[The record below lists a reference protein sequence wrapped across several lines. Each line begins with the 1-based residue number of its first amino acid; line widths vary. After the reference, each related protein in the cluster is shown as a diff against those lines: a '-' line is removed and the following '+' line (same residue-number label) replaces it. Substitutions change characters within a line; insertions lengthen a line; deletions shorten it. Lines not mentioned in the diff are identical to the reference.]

1 MTAARTPPE
10 PGRREEYSGLVT
22 RLLALSVDA
31 VLLLIASVAV
41 GFGVPALWA
50 SVEGSAPGWLKDGA
64 QAAAALLPLL
74 YFWLGWWIAGQ
85 SLGGLVFG
93 IIVLRR
99 DGSRVGVWRAGAR
112 AFFGLLFAPIWLAGM
127 ILTVLDSRRR
137 AAHDL
142 LMGTIVR
149 RVRPNGHIAT
159 PTPDARPG
167 NRF

>member
-1 MTAARTPPE
+1 
-10 PGRREEYSGLVT
+10 
-22 RLLALSVDA
+22 
-31 VLLLIASVAV
+31 
-41 GFGVPALWA
+41 
-50 SVEGSAPGWLKDGA
+50 
-64 QAAAALLPLL
+64 
-74 YFWLGWWIAGQ
+74 
-85 SLGGLVFG
+85 
-93 IIVLRR
+93 
-99 DGSRVGVWRAGAR
+99 VWRAGAR